1 MVLSKFLDP
10 KNNYA
15 FRRIFGNKDNKNILI
30 HFLNDILSRTG
41 ENKIEEVTFL
51 SPILDPE
58 IASQKESIVDVLCED
73 STGVK
78 FICEMQVARVS
89 GFEKRA
95 QFYASKAYS
104 SQASVGSKYQD
115 LKEVIFIAITDFV
128 LFPKKTAYKSD
139 HVVLDKKTYEHDL
152 KDFSFTFIEL
162 PKFPKTK
169 EDQLENIVE
178 KWCYFFKYAS
188 ETSEK
193 DLKKIVGDDVIIGQ
207 AYDQLVKYNWTD
219 DERALYEW
227 IEKNENDNVSCLNQ
241 SRKEGLEEGRKAR
254 EIEIAKN
261 LLKAGASIGLISEST
276 GLPKAEIIQ
285 LHEEIAQ

>member
-1 MVLSKFLDP
+1 
-10 KNNYA
+10 
-15 FRRIFGNKDNKNILI
+15 
-30 HFLNDILSRTG
+30 
-41 ENKIEEVTFL
+41 
-51 SPILDPE
+51 
-58 IASQKESIVDVLCED
+58 VDVLCED

-128 LFPKKTAYKSD
+128 LFPKKAAYKSD

-207 AYDQLVKYNWTD
+207 AYDQLVKYNWSD

-227 IEKNENDNVSCLNQ
+227 IEKNENDNVSCLEQ
-241 SRKEGLEEGRKAR
+241 SRKEGLEEGRKEGKIEGRKAR

-285 LHEEIAQ
+285 LHEEIA